1 MKSNT
6 DPKKSVIMNKK
17 FNKILV
23 CLDLTEMDDFLFRYT
38 NFIVD
43 TFAPSSVIFMHV
55 MHPVEIPDEIKSS
68 FPGFNEPVDQ
78 LVREELEEKAKELFN
93 AKVDFSIQVKQGLT
107 TETIV
112 RYAKNNK
119 IDLTIMGKKI
129 GYTGEGGITR
139 KVTSLIPSS
148 VLLVTE
154 TAPYNIKHL
163 WVRMDFSKI
172 SIEAL
177 KMAQSIKEQTG
188 AKVTCHNVFKLPL
201 NYFPQQTEKQETR
214 LLEQMTKHG
223 KKEYQKI
230 IKKLNIKE
238 EEFPCEFSMNK
249 EGGEAQILYHK
260 AVQNQADLILSGSKM
275 KSGLT
280 HVILD
285 NTSEKLAGGGKTLPV
300 LIVKDKKLSTGILER
315 IFD

>member
-1 MKSNT
+1 MSKR
-6 DPKKSVIMNKK
+6 
-17 FNKILV
+17 FNNILV
-23 CLDLTEMDDFLFRYT
+23 CLDLTEMDDFLIRYA

-43 TFAPSSVIFMHV
+43 TFSPTSVTFMHV
-55 MHPVEIPDEIKSS
+55 MHPVEIPEEIRSS

-78 LVREELEEKAKELFN
+78 LIREELEEKAKELFN
-93 AKVDFSIQVKQGLT
+93 SKVDYSLVVKQGIT

-112 RYAKNNK
+112 KYSRNNK
-119 IDLTIMGKKI
+119 VDLTIMGKKI

-139 KVTSLIPSS
+139 KVTSLTPSS
-148 VLLVTE
+148 VLLITE
-154 TAPYNIKHL
+154 TAPYQISHI

-177 KMAQSIKEQTG
+177 RMAQSIKENTG
-188 AKVTCHNVFKLPL
+188 AKITCHNVFKLPL
-201 NYFPQQTEKQETR
+201 SYFPQQTEKQEKK
-214 LLEQMTKHG
+214 LIEQMTKHG

-230 IKKLNIKE
+230 LKKLKLTE
-238 EEFPCEFSMNK
+238 EEFPCEFSLDK
-249 EGGEAQILYHK
+249 ESNEAQILYHK

-285 NTSEKLAGGGKTLPV
+285 NTSEKLAGGGKSLPV
-300 LIVKDKKLSTGILER
+300 LIVKDKKLSAGILES

>member
-1 MKSNT
+1 FS
-6 DPKKSVIMNKK
+6 PASV
-17 FNKILV
+17 
-23 CLDLTEMDDFLFRYT
+23 T
-38 NFIVD
+38 
-43 TFAPSSVIFMHV
+43 FMHV
-55 MHPVEIPDEIKSS
+55 MHPVEIPEEIRSS
-68 FPGFNEPVDQ
+68 FPDFKEPVDK
-78 LVREELEEKAKELFN
+78 LIREELEEKTNELFN
-93 AKVDFSIQVKQGLT
+93 ARTDFSVLVKQGHT
-107 TETIV
+107 TDTLV

-119 IDLTIMGKKI
+119 VDLTIMGKKI

-139 KVTSLIPSS
+139 KVTSLTPSS

-154 TAPYNIKHL
+154 TAPHNMNHV

-177 KMAQSIKEQTG
+177 KMAQSIKEHTG

-201 NYFPQQTEKQETR
+201 NYFPQQTERQEKK
-214 LLEQMTKHG
+214 LIDQMTKYG

-230 IKKLNIKE
+230 LKKLKLNEEDYPVVFNLDKE
-238 EEFPCEFSMNK
+238 NSES
-249 EGGEAQILYHK
+249 QVLYHR

-285 NTSEKLAGGGKTLPV
+285 NTSEKLAGGGKSLPV
-300 LIVKDKKLSTGILER
+300 LIVKDKKLSLGILDT

>member
-1 MKSNT
+1 MSKR
-6 DPKKSVIMNKK
+6 
-17 FNKILV
+17 FNNILV
-23 CLDLTEMDDFLFRYT
+23 CLDLTEMDDFLIRYA
-38 NFIVD
+38 NFVVD
-43 TFAPSSVIFMHV
+43 TFSPSSVTFLHV
-55 MHPVEIPDEIKSS
+55 MHPVEIPDEIRSS

-78 LVREELEEKAKELFN
+78 LIREELEEKAKELFS
-93 AKVDFSIQVKQGLT
+93 AKVDYSIVVKQGIT

-112 RYAKNNK
+112 KYSKNNK
-119 IDLTIMGKKI
+119 VDLTIMGKKI

-139 KVTSLIPSS
+139 KVTSITPSS

-154 TAPYNIKHL
+154 TAPYNMNHI

-177 KMAQSIKEQTG
+177 KMAQSIKENTG
-188 AKVTCHNVFKLPL
+188 AKITCHNVFKLPL
-201 NYFPQQTEKQETR
+201 SYFPQQTEKQEKK
-214 LLEQMTKHG
+214 LIEQMTQHG
-223 KKEYQKI
+223 KKEFQKI
-230 IKKLNIKE
+230 LKKLNLNEKD
-238 EEFPCEFSMNK
+238 FPCEFSLDK
-249 EGGEAQILYHK
+249 ESGEAQILYHK

-285 NTSEKLAGGGKTLPV
+285 NTSEKLAGGGKSLPV
-300 LIVKDKKLSTGILER
+300 MIVKDKKLSAGILES

>member
-1 MKSNT
+1 MKSR
-6 DPKKSVIMNKK
+6 
-17 FNKILV
+17 FNNILV
-23 CLDLTEMDDFLFRYT
+23 CLDLTEMDDFLIRYA

-43 TFAPSSVIFMHV
+43 TFSPSSVTFMHV
-55 MHPVEIPDEIKSS
+55 MHPMDIPDEVRAS

-78 LVREELEEKAKELFN
+78 LIREELEEKVNNLFS
-93 AKVDFSIQVKQGLT
+93 AKVNFSIIVKQGLT

-112 RYAKNNK
+112 HYSKNNK
-119 IDLTIMGKKI
+119 IDLTLMGKKI

-139 KVTSLIPSS
+139 KVTSLTPSS
-148 VLLVTE
+148 VLLITE
-154 TAPYNIKHL
+154 TAPYSIQHI

-172 SIEAL
+172 SVEAL
-177 KMAQSIKEQTG
+177 KMAQIIKSHTQ

-201 NYFPQQTEKQETR
+201 SYFPQQTEKQEQK
-214 LLEQMTKHG
+214 LIEQLTKHG
-223 KKEYQKI
+223 KKEYQKVL
-230 IKKLNIKE
+230 KKLNITE
-238 EEFPCEFSMNK
+238 DEYPCEYSLAK
-249 EGGEAQILYHK
+249 ENNEAQILYHSAIQK
-260 AVQNQADLILSGSKM
+260 QADLIMVGSKM

-300 LIVKDKKLSTGILER
+300 LIVKDKKLSTGILEN

>member
-1 MKSNT
+1 
-6 DPKKSVIMNKK
+6 MNKK
-17 FNKILV
+17 FNNILV
-23 CLDLTEMDDFLFRYT
+23 SLDLTEMDDFLIRYA

-43 TFAPSSVIFMHV
+43 TFSPASVTFMHV
-55 MHPVEIPDEIKSS
+55 MHPVEIPEEIRSS
-68 FPGFNEPVDQ
+68 FPDFKEPVDK
-78 LVREELEEKAKELFN
+78 LIREELEDKTNELFN
-93 AKVDFSIQVKQGLT
+93 AKADFSVLVKQGLT

-112 RYAKNNK
+112 KYAKNNK
-119 IDLTIMGKKI
+119 VDLTIMGKKI

-139 KVTSLIPSS
+139 KVTSLTPSS

-154 TAPYNIKHL
+154 TAPYNMNHV

-172 SIEAL
+172 SVEAL

-188 AKVTCHNVFKLPL
+188 AQVTCHNVFKLPL
-201 NYFPQQTEKQETR
+201 NYFPQQTEKQEKK
-214 LLEQMTKHG
+214 LIDQMTKYG

-230 IKKLNIKE
+230 LKKLKLNEEDYPCVFNLDKE
-238 EEFPCEFSMNK
+238 NSES
-249 EGGEAQILYHK
+249 QILYHR

-285 NTSEKLAGGGKTLPV
+285 NTSEKLAGGGKSLPV
-300 LIVKDKKLSTGILER
+300 LIVKDKKLSLGILET